1 VSDSAKESGEH
12 LEIRGRPQAV
22 RRLNRKTLTL
32 ASAVLLAVVLLTTM
46 WSLRG
51 SRRGQALTTTESHN
65 VDHVS
70 RPEGLDALPHDYG
83 SVAKIPKLGPPI
95 GELGRPVVKAEQ
107 LAGLTPMPER
117 GNFRPDPEEDA
128 ARTEALR
135 QESEMKEA
143 ARAPVFFQLSQ
154 HGQGKA
160 SHVTDGGGTRQAE
173 SDLMAG
179 RTGTAPSN
187 VLPTGEKPDRKEAF
201 LDRKADAN
209 LYASGTLQVPRSPD
223 ELLAGTVI
231 PAALVTGINSDLPGQ
246 VIATVTETVYDTITG
261 KRALIP
267 QGSRLLG
274 QYDSQVAFGQQRL
287 LLVWTRL
294 IRPDGSSIILNRLNG
309 VDTEGHA
316 GLQDKVDGH
325 WGRVFAGAAV
335 STLVGVA
342 SALASPDRTTGSGTL
357 VIASQQSV
365 QDSVNQVGQQIT
377 RRNIDIQPTL
387 NIRPGFELRV
397 IVNKDLILRPYP
409 TDDAARE
416 SS

>member
-1 VSDSAKESGEH
+1 
-12 LEIRGRPQAV
+12 
-22 RRLNRKTLTL
+22 
-32 ASAVLLAVVLLTTM
+32 
-46 WSLRG
+46 
-51 SRRGQALTTTESHN
+51 
-65 VDHVS
+65 
-70 RPEGLDALPHDYG
+70 
-83 SVAKIPKLGPPI
+83 
-95 GELGRPVVKAEQ
+95 
-107 LAGLTPMPER
+107 
-117 GNFRPDPEEDA
+117 
-128 ARTEALR
+128 
-135 QESEMKEA
+135 
-143 ARAPVFFQLSQ
+143 
-154 HGQGKA
+154 
-160 SHVTDGGGTRQAE
+160 
-173 SDLMAG
+173 
-179 RTGTAPSN
+179 
-187 VLPTGEKPDRKEAF
+187 
-201 LDRKADAN
+201 
-209 LYASGTLQVPRSPD
+209 
-223 ELLAGTVI
+223 
-231 PAALVTGINSDLPGQ
+231 
-246 VIATVTETVYDTITG
+246 VYDTVTG

-294 IRPDGSSIILNRLNG
+294 IRPNGSSIILDRLNG

-342 SALASPDRTTGSGTL
+342 AALASPDRTTGSGTL

-416 SS
+416 PS

>member
-22 RRLNRKTLTL
+22 RRLNRKTLMI
-32 ASAVLLAVVLLTTM
+32 ASALLLFVVLLTTV

-51 SRRGQALTTTESHN
+51 SHGGHALTTTESHN

-70 RPEGLDALPHDYG
+70 RPEGLDALPRDYG
-83 SVAKIPKLGPPI
+83 SVARIPKLGPPI

-135 QESEMKEA
+135 QVSEMKEA
-143 ARAPVFFQLSQ
+143 AKAPVFFQLSQ
-154 HGQGKA
+154 HDQGHALRKA
-160 SHVTDGGGTRQAE
+160 DGTPQAE
-173 SDLMAG
+173 NDLSAIHKAG
-179 RTGTAPSN
+179 LSIEA
-187 VLPTGEKPDRKEAF
+187 PTGEKPDRKEAF

-209 LYASGTLQVPRSPD
+209 LYASGTLQIPHSPD

-287 LLVWTRL
+287 LLIWTRL
-294 IRPDGSSIILNRLNG
+294 IRPDGSSIILDRLPG

-316 GLQDKVDGH
+316 GLQDRVDGH

-357 VIASQQSV
+357 VIASQQSL

-416 SS
+416 PS

>member
-22 RRLNRKTLTL
+22 RRLNRKTIMM
-32 ASAVLLAVVLLTTM
+32 ASALLLSVVLLTTI

-95 GELGRPVVKAEQ
+95 GELGRPIVKAEQ

-135 QESEMKEA
+135 QESEIKEA

-154 HGQGKA
+154 HDQGKA
-160 SHVTDGGGTRQAE
+160 SHGADGGGTQQAE
-173 SDLMAG
+173 SDLMAV

-187 VLPTGEKPDRKEAF
+187 ALPVGEKPDRKEAF
-201 LDRKADAN
+201 LDRQADAN
-209 LYASGTLQVPRSPD
+209 LYALGTLQIPRSPD

-231 PAALVTGINSDLPGQ
+231 PAALVTGINSDLPGE

-274 QYDSQVAFGQQRL
+274 QYDSQVSFGQQRL

-294 IRPDGSSIILNRLNG
+294 IRPDGSSIILDRLNG

-316 GLQDKVDGH
+316 GLQDKIDGH

-342 SALASPDRTTGSGTL
+342 AALASPDRTTGSGTL

-416 SS
+416 PS

>member
-1 VSDSAKESGEH
+1 MSDSAKESGEH

-22 RRLNRKTLTL
+22 RRLNRKTIMI
-32 ASAVLLAVVLLTTM
+32 ASALLLSVVLLTTI

-51 SRRGQALTTTESHN
+51 SRGGQAMMTTESHN

-135 QESEMKEA
+135 QESEIKEA

-154 HGQGKA
+154 HDQGKA
-160 SHVTDGGGTRQAE
+160 SHATDGGGTQAE

-187 VLPTGEKPDRKEAF
+187 ALPAGEKPDRKEAF
-201 LDRKADAN
+201 LDRQADAN
-209 LYASGTLQVPRSPD
+209 LYALGTLQIPRSPD

-274 QYDSQVAFGQQRL
+274 QYDSQVSFGQQRL

-294 IRPDGSSIILNRLNG
+294 IRPDGSSIILDRLNG

-316 GLQDKVDGH
+316 GLQDKIDGH

-342 SALASPDRTTGSGTL
+342 AALASPDRTTGSGTL

-409 TDDAARE
+409 TDDAVRE
-416 SS
+416 PS

>member
-22 RRLNRKTLTL
+22 RRLNRKTIMI
-32 ASAVLLAVVLLTTM
+32 ASALLLSVVLLTTM

-83 SVAKIPKLGPPI
+83 SVARIPKLGPPI

-135 QESEMKEA
+135 QVSEMKEA
-143 ARAPVFFQLSQ
+143 AKAPVFFQLSQ
-154 HGQGKA
+154 HDRGKA
-160 SHVTDGGGTRQAE
+160 SVVADRTQQAE
-173 SDLMAG
+173 NELMAARAG
-179 RTGTAPSN
+179 SPPSN
-187 VLPTGEKPDRKEAF
+187 ALPAGEKPDRKEAF

-231 PAALVTGINSDLPGQ
+231 SAALVTGINSDLPGQ

-274 QYDSQVAFGQQRL
+274 QYDSQVAFGQQRM

-294 IRPDGSSIILNRLNG
+294 IRPDGSSIILDRLNG

-416 SS
+416 PS

>member
-22 RRLNRKTLTL
+22 RRLNRKTLMI
-32 ASAVLLAVVLLTTM
+32 ASALLMFVVLLTTV

-51 SRRGQALTTTESHN
+51 SHGGHALTTTESHN

-70 RPEGLDALPHDYG
+70 RPEGLDALPRDYG

-95 GELGRPVVKAEQ
+95 GELGRPIVKAEQ

-117 GNFRPDPEEDA
+117 SNFRPDPEEDA

-135 QESEMKEA
+135 EESEMKEA
-143 ARAPVFFQLSQ
+143 AKAPVFFQLRQ
-154 HGQGKA
+154 HDQGKA
-160 SHVTDGGGTRQAE
+160 LREADGTPQGE
-173 SDLMAG
+173 NDLSAIHKAG
-179 RTGTAPSN
+179 PSN
-187 VLPTGEKPDRKEAF
+187 EAPAGEKPDRKEAF

-209 LYASGTLQVPRSPD
+209 LYALGTLQIPRSPD

-274 QYDSQVAFGQQRL
+274 QYDSQVTFGQQRL

-294 IRPDGSSIILNRLNG
+294 IRPDGSSIILDRLNG

-342 SALASPDRTTGSGTL
+342 AALASPDRTTGSGTL

-416 SS
+416 PS

>member
-1 VSDSAKESGEH
+1 MSDSAKESGEH

-22 RRLNRKTLTL
+22 RRLNRKTIMIG
-32 ASAVLLAVVLLTTM
+32 SALLLSVVLLTTM

-143 ARAPVFFQLSQ
+143 AKAPVFFQLS
-154 HGQGKA
+154 HRDQGA
-160 SHVTDGGGTRQAE
+160 PSHATDGAQQTE
-173 SDLMAG
+173 SDLMAV
-179 RTGTAPSN
+179 RADSPPSN
-187 VLPTGEKPDRKEAF
+187 GPAIGEKPDHKEAF
-201 LDRKADAN
+201 IDRKADAN

-246 VIATVTETVYDTITG
+246 VIATVTETVYDTVTG

-294 IRPDGSSIILNRLNG
+294 IRPNGSSIILDRLNG

-342 SALASPDRTTGSGTL
+342 AALASPDRTTGSGTL

-409 TDDAARE
+409 TDNAARE
-416 SS
+416 PS

>member
-22 RRLNRKTLTL
+22 RRLNRKTIMI
-32 ASAVLLAVVLLTTM
+32 ASALLLPVVLLTTM

-83 SVAKIPKLGPPI
+83 SVARIPKLGPPI

-135 QESEMKEA
+135 QVSEMKEA
-143 ARAPVFFQLSQ
+143 AKAPVFFQLSQ
-154 HGQGKA
+154 HDRGKA
-160 SHVTDGGGTRQAE
+160 SVVADRTQQAE
-173 SDLMAG
+173 NELMAARAG
-179 RTGTAPSN
+179 SPPSN
-187 VLPTGEKPDRKEAF
+187 ALPAGEKPDRKEAF

-231 PAALVTGINSDLPGQ
+231 SAALVTGINSDLPGQ

-274 QYDSQVAFGQQRL
+274 QYDSQVAFGQQRM

-294 IRPDGSSIILNRLNG
+294 IRPDGSSIILDRLNG

-416 SS
+416 PS